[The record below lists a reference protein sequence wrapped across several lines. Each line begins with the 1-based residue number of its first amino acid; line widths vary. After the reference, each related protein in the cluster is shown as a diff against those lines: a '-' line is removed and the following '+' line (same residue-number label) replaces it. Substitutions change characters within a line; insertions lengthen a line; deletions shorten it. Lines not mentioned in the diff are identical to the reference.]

1 MEDLEYE
8 GEEWWDVTL
17 SESSGS
23 DSGSVGPDGNPR
35 NGIVRQRDEVKVLS
49 EPAPRNVLQ

>member
-1 MEDLEYE
+1 VEDLEYE